1 MGWLWTLQIIVDILL
16 IGVVWRLTHDKNS
29 RNVLEARPC
38 REERIDSGGLQA
50 DELVRYQE
58 ELGRLSADMEQQA
71 ERLIFELEQR
81 TRAARQVIRQLEKE
95 EVEPGRDK
103 PASRAEPV
111 AAPVA
116 SVQSAREGQSSGGR
130 DIRQAVMQL
139 EAQGCSA
146 EDIARRLKLGK
157 REVQLLLALHRR

>member
-1 MGWLWTLQIIVDILL
+1 MQIIVDILL
-16 IGVVWRLTHDKNS
+16 IGAVWRLYHDKNS
-29 RNVLEARPC
+29 RNGLEARPC

-81 TRAARQVIRQLEKE
+81 TRAARQVIRQLEKVE
-95 EVEPGRDK
+95 AEPGSRDR

-116 SVQSAREGQSSGGR
+116 AVQSGREGQSSGGR